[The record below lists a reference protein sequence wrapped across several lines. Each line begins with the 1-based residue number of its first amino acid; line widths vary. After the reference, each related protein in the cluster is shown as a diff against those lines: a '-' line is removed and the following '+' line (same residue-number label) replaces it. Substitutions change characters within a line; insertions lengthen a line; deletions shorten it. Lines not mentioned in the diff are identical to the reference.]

1 MNSLFLNKMH
11 WKQNPLNLSVL
22 NLIMFGLEYLQID
35 NFDNPTEPSLLITPY
50 IRIKRAYPPW
60 LCGSRV
66 PHWTV
71 HKQRCL
77 KTVMTTRCVNP
88 M

>member
-11 WKQNPLNLSVL
+11 WKQNLLNLSVF

-35 NFDNPTEPSLLITPY
+35 NFDNPTEASLLLTPY
-50 IRIKRAYPPW
+50 IRIKRAYPW
-60 LCGSRV
+60 MRGSRV

-71 HKQRCL
+71 HKRRCFKRVL
-77 KTVMTTRCVNP
+77 KGVP
-88 M
+88 LYPK